1 MPLELKETRL
11 PGVGVKWT
19 MTPAAGSRITVIQ
32 HNDGDREVYVHR
44 RRSDEEP
51 AVVLELHDDEARQLG
66 ALLGGAYERPK
77 IVEELEMA
85 LGEFQ
90 IEWIKVPNDS
100 WVNGRTLADCG
111 FRKRTGVTVIA
122 ILRESESIAGAQ
134 PEDVILDGDT
144 IVVVG
149 KAGPVRQGA
158 QSPRRRAGRRGVG
171 ARPSSSPASA
181 ARAPAAPRGGRST
194 SGAPSRASRSR

>member
-1 MPLELKETRL
+1 MPRA
-11 PGVGVKWT
+11 V
-19 MTPAAGSRITVIQ
+19 ITL
-32 HNDGDREVYVHR
+32 D
-44 RRSDEEP
+44 
-51 AVVLELHDDEARQLG
+51 DDEARGLG
-66 ALLGGAYERPK
+66 AVIGGAYERPK

-134 PEDVILDGDT
+134 PDDVILDGDT
-144 IVVVG
+144 LVVVG
-149 KAGPVRQGA
+149 KAGQFGKVRTLLADG
-158 QSPRRRAGRRGVG
+158 PGDEG
-171 ARPSSSPASA
+171 
-181 ARAPAAPRGGRST
+181 
-194 SGAPSRASRSR
+194 

>member
-1 MPLELKETRL
+1 MALELKETRL
-11 PGVGVKWT
+11 PGVGVKWSLAT
-19 MTPAAGSRITVIQ
+19 ARGSRVTVIQ

-44 RRSDEEP
+44 RARAEDP

-66 ALLGGAYERPK
+66 ALLGGAYERPR

-90 IEWIKVPNDS
+90 IEWIKVPPGS
-100 WVNGRTLADCG
+100 WANGRSLAEVAL
-111 FRKRTGVTVIA
+111 RKRTGGVTVVA

-134 PEDVILDGDT
+134 PEDVMLDGDT

-149 KAGPVRQGA
+149 QAGQFA
-158 QSPRRRAGRRGVG
+158 
-171 ARPSSSPASA
+171 A
-181 ARAPAAPRGGRST
+181 ARKLIT
-194 SGAPSRASRSR
+194 SGPDEGQ

>member
-19 MTPAAGSRITVIQ
+19 MKPASGSRITVIQ
-32 HNDGDREVYVHR
+32 HNDGEREVYVHR
-44 RRSDEEP
+44 RGRDDEP

-85 LGEFQ
+85 LGEVQ

-100 WVNGRTLADCG
+100 WVNGRTLAECA
-111 FRKRTGVTVIA
+111 FRKRPGVTVIA
-122 ILRESESIAGAQ
+122 ILRESESIAGDQ

-144 IVVVG
+144 LVVVG
-149 KAGPVRQGA
+149 KAGQFGKVRTLLAEG
-158 QSPRRRAGRRGVG
+158 
-171 ARPSSSPASA
+171 PADEE
-181 ARAPAAPRGGRST
+181 
-194 SGAPSRASRSR
+194 

>member
-1 MPLELKETRL
+1 MPVELKETRL
-11 PGVGVKWT
+11 PGVGVKWS
-19 MTPAAGSRITVIQ
+19 MTAASGSRVTVIQ

-44 RRSDEEP
+44 RARDEDP

-77 IVEELEMA
+77 IVEDLEMA

-90 IEWIKVPNDS
+90 IEWIKVPAGS
-100 WVNGRTLADCG
+100 WVHGRTLAECG
-111 FRKRTGVTVIA
+111 LRRRTGVTVIA

-134 PEDVILDGDT
+134 PDDIILEGDT

-149 KAGPVRQGA
+149 KAGQFSNVKRLLASGPVDSDG
-158 QSPRRRAGRRGVG
+158 
-171 ARPSSSPASA
+171 
-181 ARAPAAPRGGRST
+181 
-194 SGAPSRASRSR
+194 

>member
-11 PGVGVKWT
+11 PGVGVKWV
-19 MTPAAGSRITVIQ
+19 MTPASGSRVTVIQ
-32 HNDGDREVYVHR
+32 HNDGEREVYVHR
-44 RRSDEEP
+44 RVRDDEP

-90 IEWIKVPNDS
+90 IEWIKVPNGS
-100 WVNGRTLADCG
+100 WVNGRTLADCA

-134 PEDVILDGDT
+134 PDDVILDGDT

-149 KAGPVRQGA
+149 KAGQFREVRKLLADGPGDEQE
-158 QSPRRRAGRRGVG
+158 
-171 ARPSSSPASA
+171 
-181 ARAPAAPRGGRST
+181 
-194 SGAPSRASRSR
+194 

>member
-1 MPLELKETRL
+1 MPVELKETRL
-11 PGVGVKWT
+11 PGVGVKWS
-19 MTPAAGSRITVIQ
+19 MTTASGSRITVIQ

-44 RRSDEEP
+44 RARDDDP

-66 ALLGGAYERPK
+66 AILGGAYERPK

-90 IEWIKVPNDS
+90 IEWIRVPNGS

-149 KAGPVRQGA
+149 KAGQFSVVRSLLANGPGDEEQG
-158 QSPRRRAGRRGVG
+158 G
-171 ARPSSSPASA
+171 
-181 ARAPAAPRGGRST
+181 
-194 SGAPSRASRSR
+194 

>member
-19 MTPAAGSRITVIQ
+19 MTPARGSRVTVIQ
-32 HNDGDREVYVHR
+32 HNDGDREVYIHR
-44 RRSDEEP
+44 RARDEEP

-90 IEWIKVPNDS
+90 IEWIKVPRGS

-111 FRKRTGVTVIA
+111 LRKRTGVTVIA

-134 PEDVILDGDT
+134 PEDVVYDGDT
-144 IVVVG
+144 LVVVG
-149 KAGPVRQGA
+149 KAGQFGKLRQLLANG
-158 QSPRRRAGRRGVG
+158 PDDEDGEV
-171 ARPSSSPASA
+171 RPSSS
-181 ARAPAAPRGGRST
+181 
-194 SGAPSRASRSR
+194 SG

>member
-1 MPLELKETRL
+1 MPIELKETRL
-11 PGVGVKWT
+11 PGVGVKWS
-19 MTPAAGSRITVIQ
+19 MAPASGSRVTVIQ

-44 RRSDEEP
+44 RAGDDEP
-51 AVVLELHDDEARQLG
+51 AFVLALHDDEARQLG

-100 WVNGRTLADCG
+100 WVNGRTLADCA

-149 KAGPVRQGA
+149 KAGQFGAVRTLLA
-158 QSPRRRAGRRGVG
+158 RGPDDV
-171 ARPSSSPASA
+171 
-181 ARAPAAPRGGRST
+181 
-194 SGAPSRASRSR
+194 

>member
-11 PGVGVKWT
+11 PGVGVKWSLVT
-19 MTPAAGSRITVIQ
+19 ASGSRVTVIQ

-44 RRSDEEP
+44 RARDEDP

-90 IEWIKVPNDS
+90 IEWIKVPTGS
-100 WVNGRTLADCG
+100 WVNGRTLAEVA
-111 FRKRTGVTVIA
+111 FRKRTGGVTVVA

-134 PEDVILDGDT
+134 PDDVILDGDT

-149 KAGPVRQGA
+149 KAGMFA
-158 QSPRRRAGRRGVG
+158 
-171 ARPSSSPASA
+171 A
-181 ARAPAAPRGGRST
+181 ARKLIT
-194 SGAPSRASRSR
+194 SGPEEGQ

>member
-11 PGVGVKWT
+11 PGVGIKWS
-19 MTPAAGSRITVIQ
+19 MTLSSGTRITVIQ
-32 HNDGDREVYVHR
+32 HNDGDREIYVHR
-44 RRSDEEP
+44 RAGDDDP
-51 AVVLELHDDEARQLG
+51 AAVVELHDDEARQLG
-66 ALLGGAYERPK
+66 AVLGGAYERPK

-90 IEWIKVPNDS
+90 IEWIKVPTGS
-100 WVNGRTLADCG
+100 WVNGRTLSDAA

-134 PEDVILDGDT
+134 PDDVILDGDT

-149 KAGPVRQGA
+149 KAGQF
-158 QSPRRRAGRRGVG
+158 
-171 ARPSSSPASA
+171 
-181 ARAPAAPRGGRST
+181 ST
-194 SGAPSRASRSR
+194 VKRLLAEGPKDE

>member
-11 PGVGVKWT
+11 PGVGMKWS
-19 MTPAAGSRITVIQ
+19 MTLASGSRVTVIQ
-32 HNDGDREVYVHR
+32 HNDGDREIYVQ
-44 RRSDEEP
+44 RRSGDEDP

-66 ALLGGAYERPK
+66 AILGGAYERPK

-90 IEWIKVPNDS
+90 IEWIKVPAGS
-100 WVNGRTLADCG
+100 WVHGRTLAEAAL
-111 FRKRTGVTVIA
+111 RKRTGVTVIA

-134 PEDVILDGDT
+134 PDDVILEGDT

-149 KAGPVRQGA
+149 KAGQFGTVKRLLA
-158 QSPRRRAGRRGVG
+158 E
-171 ARPSSSPASA
+171 RPPDE
-181 ARAPAAPRGGRST
+181 
-194 SGAPSRASRSR
+194 

>member
-11 PGVGVKWT
+11 PGVGMKWS
-19 MTPAAGSRITVIQ
+19 MTLSSGTRITVIQ

-44 RRSDEEP
+44 RARDEDP
-51 AVVLELHDDEARQLG
+51 AAVVELHDDEARQLG
-66 ALLGGAYERPK
+66 AVLGGAYERPR

-90 IEWIKVPNDS
+90 IEWIKVPDGS
-100 WVNGRTLADCG
+100 WVNGRTLSECG

-122 ILRESESIAGAQ
+122 ILRESDSIAGAQ
-134 PEDVILDGDT
+134 PDDVIRDGDT

-149 KAGPVRQGA
+149 KAGQFGTVKSLLAEGPKDE
-158 QSPRRRAGRRGVG
+158 
-171 ARPSSSPASA
+171 
-181 ARAPAAPRGGRST
+181 
-194 SGAPSRASRSR
+194 

>member
-1 MPLELKETRL
+1 MPVDLKETRL
-11 PGVGVKWT
+11 PGVGVKWS
-19 MTPAAGSRITVIQ
+19 MTSARGSRITVIQ

-44 RRSDEEP
+44 RARDEDP

-77 IVEELEMA
+77 IVEDLEMA

-100 WVNGRTLADCG
+100 WVDGKTLAECG
-111 FRKRTGVTVIA
+111 LRRRTGVTVIA
-122 ILRESESIAGAQ
+122 ILREADSIAGAQ
-134 PEDVILDGDT
+134 PEDVIRAGDT

-149 KAGPVRQGA
+149 KAGQFANVKRLLA
-158 QSPRRRAGRRGVG
+158 NSPDATQDSVDNGR
-171 ARPSSSPASA
+171 
-181 ARAPAAPRGGRST
+181 
-194 SGAPSRASRSR
+194 

>member
-11 PGVGVKWT
+11 PGVGVKWS
-19 MTPAAGSRITVIQ
+19 MTLAGGSRVTVIQ
-32 HNDGDREVYVHR
+32 HNDGDREIYVHR
-44 RRSDEEP
+44 RASDEDP

-66 ALLGGAYERPK
+66 AILGGAYERPK

-90 IEWIKVPNDS
+90 IEWIKVPAGS
-100 WVNGRTLADCG
+100 WVNGRTLAEAAL
-111 FRKRTGVTVIA
+111 RKRTGVTVIA

-134 PEDVILDGDT
+134 PEDVILEGDT

-149 KAGPVRQGA
+149 KAGQFGA
-158 QSPRRRAGRRGVG
+158 VKRLLAE
-171 ARPSSSPASA
+171 RPPDD
-181 ARAPAAPRGGRST
+181 
-194 SGAPSRASRSR
+194 